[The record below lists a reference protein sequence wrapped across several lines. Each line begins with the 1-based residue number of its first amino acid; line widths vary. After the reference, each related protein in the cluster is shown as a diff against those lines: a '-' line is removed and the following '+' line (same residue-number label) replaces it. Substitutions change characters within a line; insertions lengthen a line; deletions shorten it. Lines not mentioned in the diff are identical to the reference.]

1 MRFFKEFTE
10 RLDSSNL
17 QSGKKFGASAA
28 RGLALF
34 LLVGMAACAAVAPE
48 GPLTKETVWAV
59 TAGHQLI
66 KFNGGQPGRIL
77 ERKEV
82 SGLAND
88 ESIVG
93 IDFRVARGVLYALSS
108 AGRLYTLDTASGALK
123 PVGAGAVALTAGAA
137 YGVDFN
143 PTVDRIRVVND
154 AGQNLRLH
162 PDTGAQVDFDPAT
175 PGIQADGKLAY
186 ASGDVHAGA
195 APRLAA
201 AAYTYNKKDDKLTT
215 NFAIDRAFGTL
226 VTQGTRE
233 GVQPAVSPNTGQLF
247 TVGSLGLGPLEDVS
261 FDISDLDNTA
271 LAAAAT
277 SVDKRTRLYRIDLQS
292 GQARPLGM
300 VGDGAALRGMAIEP

>member
-1 MRFFKEFTE
+1 MRFFKEFTQG
-10 RLDSSNL
+10 LDFPARPA
-17 QSGKKFGASAA
+17 GKQYAASAA
-28 RGLALF
+28 RSFLMV
-34 LLVGMAACAAVAPE
+34 LLVGVAGCAAVAPE

-59 TAGHQLI
+59 TASHQLI

-82 SGLAND
+82 AGLAKD
-88 ESIVG
+88 EAIVG
-93 IDFRVARGVLYALSS
+93 LDFRVARGVLYALSS

-123 PVGAGAVALTAGAA
+123 PVGSGAVGLVAGAA
-137 YGVDFN
+137 YGMDFN

-162 PDTGAQVDFDPAT
+162 PDTGAQVDFDAAT

-233 GVQPAVSPNTGQLF
+233 GAQAAVSPNTGQLF
-247 TVGSLGLGPLEDVS
+247 TIGSLGLGPLETVS
-261 FDISDLDNTA
+261 FDLSDLDNTA
-271 LAAAAT
+271 LAAVST
-277 SVDKRTRLYRIDLQS
+277 SADKRARLYQLDLQS
-292 GQARPLGM
+292 GRARLLGT